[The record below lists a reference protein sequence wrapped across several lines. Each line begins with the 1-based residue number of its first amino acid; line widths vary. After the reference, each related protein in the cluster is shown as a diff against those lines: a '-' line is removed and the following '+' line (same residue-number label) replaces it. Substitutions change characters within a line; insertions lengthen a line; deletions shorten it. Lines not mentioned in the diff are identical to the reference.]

1 MMKTGKS
8 NFLLPLICLLMLSAY
23 CQATDAGRMMWVLG
37 SFRHETSAESQ
48 AQVLS
53 RLTGQ
58 EILIQSLLVNDAI
71 RHRLMI
77 QPEADAIDQERLLAL
92 LRSGNFNDHW
102 RVWVMGD
109 EMGLQ
114 SVISVSG
121 RWQDEQDATLDTLAD
136 PVLQDFQEET
146 EIREYSEPYKLSDR
160 RSEQVVPLSAPDAA
174 SKIRYNPASMIRQD
188 D

>member
-114 SVISVSG
+114 SVISLIALRGG
-121 RWQDEQDATLDTLAD
+121 RLLVNNPLLESD
-136 PVLQDFQEET
+136 
-146 EIREYSEPYKLSDR
+146 YSSSVRTCVRPRKT
-160 RSEQVVPLSAPDAA
+160 
-174 SKIRYNPASMIRQD
+174 
-188 D
+188 